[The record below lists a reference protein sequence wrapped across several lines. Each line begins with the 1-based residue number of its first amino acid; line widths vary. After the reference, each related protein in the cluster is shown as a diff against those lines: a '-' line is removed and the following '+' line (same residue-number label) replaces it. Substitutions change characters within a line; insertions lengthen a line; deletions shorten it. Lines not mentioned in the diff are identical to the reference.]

1 MRKLY
6 TEIQLNKE
14 QEEVLELIMSGA
26 NVCVLGAAGTGK
38 SELIKRACSEF
49 EKKGKKVQKVCL
61 QGIAAQLIGG
71 RTIHSAFRFPYNL
84 KNYIPTRAN
93 LEFLNG
99 SNVLIIDEI
108 GMVSKHLMDIIGEC
122 LSHRDGELQLIVVG
136 DFYQIEPIHK
146 GSRHV
151 QFAFESYY
159 WDKFNYI
166 IKELK
171 TVVRQGNME
180 YVKKLNA
187 LRVGD
192 GSSLYYFSKNACK
205 NWIDGAITICT
216 HRLDAERINRQELA
230 KLKGIRSRMYYARY
244 EGEIEEDE
252 MLGEKCL
259 EVKIGMR
266 VISTINSNMGYK
278 NGSMG
283 EVVGYNDDYIL
294 VRFDYDGKIYHIG
307 WITTSMVRIDREA
320 EHNET
325 EVVLIPLRPAY
336 AITIHKSQG
345 HTFEKV
351 NIIIGVRGTFACGQL
366 YVALSRCCS
375 VENMHISGNIYG
387 CNIEPNPKVTEFY
400 RQIYFEERKG
410 A

>member
-14 QEEVLELIMSGA
+14 QEEVLELILSGV

-38 SELIKRACSEF
+38 SELIKRACCEF
-49 EKKGKKVQKVCL
+49 ERMGKKVQKVSL

-71 RTIHSAFRFPYNL
+71 RTIHSSFRFPYNL
-84 KNYIPTRAN
+84 KNYTPTQAN
-93 LEFLNG
+93 REFLDN

-108 GMVSKHLMDIIGEC
+108 GMVSKHLMDIIGAC
-122 LSHRDGELQLIVVG
+122 LSHHDGELQLIVVG

-146 GSRHV
+146 GSGMV
-151 QFAFESYY
+151 QFAFESSY
-159 WDKFNYI
+159 WDKFNFI
-166 IKELK
+166 IRELK
-171 TVVRQGNME
+171 TIVRQENME
-180 YVKKLNA
+180 YIKQLNA

-192 GSSLYYFSKNACK
+192 KNALHYFSKNMCK
-205 NWIDGAITICT
+205 DWIDDAITICT
-216 HRLDAERINRQELA
+216 HRRDANRINREKLD
-230 KLKGIRSRMYYARY
+230 KLKGVKSRMYYARY
-244 EGEIEEDE
+244 EGEIDEDE

-266 VISTINSNMGYK
+266 VMSTINSNIGYR

-283 EVVGYNDDYIL
+283 EVVGCEDDYIL
-294 VRFDYDGKIYHIG
+294 VRFDYDGKIYRIG
-307 WITTSMVRIDREA
+307 WITFSMIRIDRGA
-320 EHNET
+320 ENKVT
-325 EVVLIPLRPAY
+325 EVALIPLRPAY

-351 NIIIGVRGTFACGQL
+351 NIIIGKRGTFACGQL

-375 VENMHISGNIYG
+375 IENMHISGDIYS
-387 CNIEPNPKVTEFY
+387 CDIKPNPKVREFFRY
-400 RQIYFEERKG
+400 ILFEERKG